1 MRMIKIS
8 NVSKTYPGG
17 VRALNNIS
25 LQIEDAELYGCIGPD
40 GAGKSTLFRMIVS
53 LLIPDAGTIE
63 VNGLDIVSNYKQI
76 RSKVGY
82 MPGRFSL
89 YPDLS
94 VKENINFFASIF
106 NTTFEKNYH
115 IIKDIY
121 DQLSPFSDRPAG
133 KLSGGMKQKLA
144 LCCALIHNPEVLI
157 LDEPTTGVDAVSRI
171 EFWQIL
177 AGLKASGMT
186 IVVSTPYMD
195 EATLCDRVSLI
206 QGGEIL
212 TSGTPV
218 QITEAF
224 PAALFSV
231 RTRHSMYSLVEV
243 LRQMPEISSAFL
255 FGQAI
260 HVVSKDM
267 TLTSEMLQAMLN
279 QSQYEEIGVSKI
291 TPTIEDCFM
300 YLTDQT
306 NISHG

>member
-1 MRMIKIS
+1 MIKIS

-63 VNGLDIVSNYKQI
+63 VNGLDIVSNYKLI

-300 YLTDQT
+300 YLTDQS

>member
-1 MRMIKIS
+1 MIKIS

>member
-1 MRMIKIS
+1 MIKIS

-63 VNGLDIVSNYKQI
+63 VNGLDIVSNYKPI

-279 QSQYEEIGVSKI
+279 QSQYEKIGVSKI

>member
-1 MRMIKIS
+1 MIKIS

-94 VKENINFFASIF
+94 VMENINFFASIF

-267 TLTSEMLQAMLN
+267 TLTSELLQAMLN
-279 QSQYEEIGVSKI
+279 QSHYQEIGVSKI

>member
-1 MRMIKIS
+1 MIKIS
-8 NVSKTYPGG
+8 NISKTYPGG

-243 LRQMPEISSAFL
+243 LRQMPEIISAFL

>member
-1 MRMIKIS
+1 MIKIS

-63 VNGLDIVSNYKQI
+63 VNGLDIVSNYKLI

>member
-1 MRMIKIS
+1 MIKIS

-94 VKENINFFASIF
+94 VMENINFFASIF

>member
-1 MRMIKIS
+1 MIKIS

-267 TLTSEMLQAMLN
+267 TLTSEMLQAMLS

>member
-1 MRMIKIS
+1 MIKIS

-63 VNGLDIVSNYKQI
+63 VNGLDIVSGFKQI

-82 MPGRFSL
+82 MPGKFSL

-94 VKENINFFASIF
+94 VMENINFFASIF

-121 DQLSPFSDRPAG
+121 DQLSPFSNRPAG

-177 AGLKASGMT
+177 SGLKASGMT

-212 TSGTPV
+212 TSGTPR
-218 QITEAF
+218 QIIKAF

-231 RTRHSMYSLVEV
+231 KTKLSRYSLVEV
-243 LRQMPEISSAFL
+243 MRKMPEISSAFL
-255 FGQAI
+255 FGQDI
-260 HVVSKDM
+260 HVVSRD
-267 TLTSEMLQAMLN
+267 TSLTSEALQQMLSK
-279 QSQYEEIGVSKI
+279 SQYQDISVSRI
-291 TPTIEDCFM
+291 TPSIEDCFM
-300 YLTDQT
+300 FLTDQS
-306 NISHG
+306 NISHE

>member
-1 MRMIKIS
+1 MIKIS

-63 VNGLDIVSNYKQI
+63 VNGLDIVSGFKQI

-82 MPGRFSL
+82 MPGKFSL

-94 VKENINFFASIF
+94 VMENINFFASIF

-121 DQLSPFSDRPAG
+121 DQLSPFSNRPAG

-177 AGLKASGMT
+177 SGLKASGMT

-212 TSGTPV
+212 TSGTPR

-231 RTRHSMYSLVEV
+231 KTKLSRYSLVEV
-243 LRQMPEISSAFL
+243 MRKMPEISSAFL

-260 HVVSKDM
+260 HVVSRD
-267 TLTSEMLQAMLN
+267 TSLTSEALQQMLSK
-279 QSQYEEIGVSKI
+279 SQYQDISVSRI
-291 TPTIEDCFM
+291 TPSIEDCFM
-300 YLTDQT
+300 FLTDQS
-306 NISHG
+306 NISHE

>member
-1 MRMIKIS
+1 MIKIS
-8 NVSKTYPGG
+8 NISKTYPGG

-279 QSQYEEIGVSKI
+279 QSQYQEIGVSKI

-300 YLTDQT
+300 YLTDQS

>member
-1 MRMIKIS
+1 MIKIS

-243 LRQMPEISSAFL
+243 FRQMPEISSAFL

-267 TLTSEMLQAMLN
+267 TLTSEMLQAMLS